1 VAGSGSSHL
10 AEEGRLAAVDVVGA
24 GPIGDMAVLPEE
36 GQQVGHLIQGRHTHV
51 ADQQAP
57 GKTKKDA
64 GVDEGVKMHNS
75 SQMDHS
81 GSLLCWLP

>member
-1 VAGSGSSHL
+1 VAGSGYSHL

-57 GKTKKDA
+57 GRTKQDA
-64 GVDEGVKMHNS
+64 GVNLGVKMHRDFPDES
-75 SQMDHS
+75 FCF
-81 GSLLCWLP
+81 LLCWLS

>member
-1 VAGSGSSHL
+1 MAGSGSSHL

-36 GQQVGHLIQGRHTHV
+36 SQQVGHLIQGRHTHV

-64 GVDEGVKMHNS
+64 GVDEGVKMHNEFAN
-75 SQMDHS
+75 
-81 GSLLCWLP
+81 GSFWFLLCWLP